1 MPDQKLRQ
9 LQYEADTWKRL
20 LGFMMDENIH
30 LKNRVSEILRNNF
43 DRIHLDEID
52 DFQNRS
58 VKADQLISLLRNE
71 VVELDKLL
79 TREVFEDGQII
90 HLVQEKLTR
99 IRSSISNA
107 EKNLAELKAA
117 FNNYILDAM

>member
-20 LGFMMDENIH
+20 LGFMMDENIY

-58 VKADQLISLLRNE
+58 VKADQLIGLLRNE
-71 VVELDKLL
+71 VAELDKLL

-90 HLVQEKLTR
+90 HLVQEKLAR
-99 IRSSISNA
+99 VRGSIGNA
-107 EKNLAELKAA
+107 EKNLAELKVA